1 MVQTASQ
8 TGLPVFDL
16 ATRRKINR
24 GFSDGFTRAVEI
36 VVTPVLLGFIGALVD
51 GWLGTR
57 PLFTLALA
65 TFGVCGIVTK
75 LWLGYDREMKAE
87 EAKVP
92 AGRSGAAVANAAP
105 AAVDMRLDAGIGATD
120 DGRQAPAGGA
130 A

>member
-1 MVQTASQ
+1 M
-8 TGLPVFDL
+8 FDL

-36 VVTPVLLGFIGALVD
+36 VVTPVLLGFLGAVVD

-75 LWLGYDREMKAE
+75 LWLGYDREMQAE

-92 AGRSGAAVANAAP
+92 AGRSGAPAANAAP
-105 AAVDMRLDAGIGATD
+105 APVDMRLDPGIGGAPD
-120 DGRQAPAGGA
+120 SPQAPAGGA

>member
-1 MVQTASQ
+1 
-8 TGLPVFDL
+8 VFDL

-36 VVTPVLLGFIGALVD
+36 VVTPVLLGLLGAAVD

-65 TFGVCGIVTK
+65 VLGVCGIVTK
-75 LWLGYDREMKAE
+75 LWLGYDREMAAE

-92 AGRSGAAVANAAP
+92 ARRAGARLANAAP
-105 AAVDMRLDAGIGATD
+105 TAVDMRLDAGIGATRPAAD
-120 DGRQAPAGGA
+120 ERADGDGA
-130 A
+130 